1 MRQLSISG
9 ILAIVALVLGLL
21 AVLDIFRATTALGV
35 AVICLAVALLLPNLG
50 RRSRL

>member
-9 ILAIVALVLGLL
+9 ILAIAALVLGLL
-21 AVLDIFRATTALGV
+21 AVLDVFKPTTGLGL

-50 RRSRL
+50 RRTRL